1 MLKSLYLCG
10 KTFSEAVM
18 GFIGKNEEVSNCFA
32 FLSSV

>member
-10 KTFSEAVM
+10 KTFSEAVT
-18 GFIGKNEEVSNCFA
+18 GFIANNEEISNCFA

>member
-10 KTFSEAVM
+10 KMFSEAVM
-18 GFIGKNEEVSNCFA
+18 GFIGKNEQITNCFA